1 MNKIEQILAVLLFVP
16 AMMLAQTPAS
26 NYVMTETV
34 LSADGSN
41 RVRSVQYHDG
51 LGRPSVLA
59 SGGMNTSGKYV
70 YTMTE
75 YDLQGRESKIWLA
88 SAGGSSPVLISN
100 SQMASY
106 ASSSYNQDQYPFST
120 VDYDAVGRVVFR
132 STPGQSWHDSGTH
145 QGVETNYLANEANS
159 VKQYTVDTS
168 GNLVT
173 SSVGYYPAG
182 TLTCEKV
189 KDEDGHTTQV
199 YKDMLGNVVLERR
212 SGNNDTYY
220 VYDKGLLTSDNRRQ
234 LRVIFYDA
242 KADISGYKYTYD
254 NLNRIQTATS
264 MTYSGSQP
272 AITNHY
278 SVEVGY
284 NENGS
289 INSLKRYGQ
298 QNNQSFGKVDELS
311 FSYVNGNQLSRV
323 TDAATAVLSS
333 TAMDFHD
340 NTII

>member
-1 MNKIEQILAVLLFVP
+1 MNKINHILVIILFVP
-16 AMMLAQTPAS
+16 AMALAQTPSS
-26 NYVMTETV
+26 NYVVTETV
-34 LSADGSN
+34 LNADGSN

-100 SQMASY
+100 SQMATY
-106 ASSSYNQDQYPFST
+106 AFSSYNQDQYPFST

-145 QGVETNYLANEANS
+145 QGVETKYLANEANS

-182 TLTCEKV
+182 TLTSEKARRCE
-189 KDEDGHTTQV
+189 
-199 YKDMLGNVVLERR
+199 
-212 SGNNDTYY
+212 
-220 VYDKGLLTSDNRRQ
+220 
-234 LRVIFYDA
+234 
-242 KADISGYKYTYD
+242 
-254 NLNRIQTATS
+254 
-264 MTYSGSQP
+264 
-272 AITNHY
+272 
-278 SVEVGY
+278 
-284 NENGS
+284 
-289 INSLKRYGQ
+289 
-298 QNNQSFGKVDELS
+298 
-311 FSYVNGNQLSRV
+311 
-323 TDAATAVLSS
+323 
-333 TAMDFHD
+333 
-340 NTII
+340 